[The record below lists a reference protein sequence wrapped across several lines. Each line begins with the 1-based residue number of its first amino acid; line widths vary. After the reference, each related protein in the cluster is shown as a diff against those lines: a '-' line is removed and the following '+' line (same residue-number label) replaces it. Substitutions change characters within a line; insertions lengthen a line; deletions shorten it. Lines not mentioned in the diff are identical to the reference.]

1 MSTPGDDLTLLL
13 CAPPDPPG
21 NRSTRPLVHARMD
34 NEPAHTTRAW
44 TALRVRSF
52 PTLETV
58 APPVDRQAAHRGLAL
73 PGGDRDRGRN
83 TGWDL
88 SPLGMQDGG
97 GLELGES
104 FAQAVRF
111 TDWELSPR
119 CWTEPGPS
127 HRGRRA
133 YRSPQEPR
141 SWSVPPLHPV
151 AASLPLGG
159 DLGGFPAVSPIA
171 CRASRE
177 PVARRGTSPK
187 KLYPCCG

>member
-13 CAPPDPPG
+13 CAPQTPG
-21 NRSTRPLVHARMD
+21 NRSTRPLVHACMD

-119 CWTEPGPS
+119 WTEPGPS

-141 SWSVPPLHPV
+141 SWSVPPSTRSRHHCLSV
-151 AASLPLGG
+151 AIWE
-159 DLGGFPAVSPIA
+159 GFP
-171 CRASRE
+171 
-177 PVARRGTSPK
+177 
-187 KLYPCCG
+187 LYRLLHAGPAENQ

>member
-1 MSTPGDDLTLLL
+1 MCPQT
-13 CAPPDPPG
+13 PG

-119 CWTEPGPS
+119 CWTSQGHHIGAGEPTEALRSRVHGLYHPS
-127 HRGRRA
+127 T
-133 YRSPQEPR
+133 RSR
-141 SWSVPPLHPV
+141 HHCLSV
-151 AASLPLGG
+151 AIWE
-159 DLGGFPAVSPIA
+159 GFP
-171 CRASRE
+171 
-177 PVARRGTSPK
+177 
-187 KLYPCCG
+187 LYRLLHAGPAENQ